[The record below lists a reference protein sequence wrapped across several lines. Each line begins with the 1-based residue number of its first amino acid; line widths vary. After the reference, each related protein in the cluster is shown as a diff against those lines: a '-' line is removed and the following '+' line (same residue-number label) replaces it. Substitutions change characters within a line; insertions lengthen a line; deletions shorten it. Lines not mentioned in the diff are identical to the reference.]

1 MVGYHEWI
9 WQHPLIP
16 SVDKGTHALCPL
28 RVLIRMTK
36 FLPILSYPL
45 YNFNWYSRLL
55 RLLISYVPGSGF
67 SRIYESLIFIS
78 MNSSMLY
85 TSKHLHITS
94 NLKIWYPQWTKGHTV
109 GEEPIF
115 APVSL
120 LSFRVRPVRVNQAP
134 RRDKNWLLS
143 DSLTLT
149 IDISVIYK
157 EDDWGVLDVRWL
169 RTTQKIT
176 EISWFRACVPLST
189 EGTETA

>member
-1 MVGYHEWI
+1 MPVSYGFDWQAGFGIFRSWQYCI
-9 WQHPLIP
+9 WPF
-16 SVDKGTHALCPL
+16 C
-28 RVLIRMTK
+28 
-36 FLPILSYPL
+36 
-45 YNFNWYSRLL
+45 RLGNDFY
-55 RLLISYVPGSGF
+55 IVF
-67 SRIYESLIFIS
+67 A
-78 MNSSMLY
+78 
-85 TSKHLHITS
+85 
-94 NLKIWYPQWTKGHTV
+94 YPQWTKGHTV

-189 EGTETA
+189 EGKQSHFRTGNFCASPKMALLITFVIFSFNWNDHKNFWFLLFIHFFWIFWQKSTDFYNNYTRI

>member
-1 MVGYHEWI
+1 MPV
-9 WQHPLIP
+9 
-16 SVDKGTHALCPL
+16 K
-28 RVLIRMTK
+28 
-36 FLPILSYPL
+36 
-45 YNFNWYSRLL
+45 
-55 RLLISYVPGSGF
+55 
-67 SRIYESLIFIS
+67 
-78 MNSSMLY
+78 ML
-85 TSKHLHITS
+85 
-94 NLKIWYPQWTKGHTV
+94 WYPQWTKGHTV

-189 EGTETA
+189 EGICMIRIFLSPKTHYICYRRIFSTPFLRHSPPGICSTSALMSLYITCRRYFGAKTIWYLHSHFVWAKLFVVSILGTSCVVFLWFADLLLY